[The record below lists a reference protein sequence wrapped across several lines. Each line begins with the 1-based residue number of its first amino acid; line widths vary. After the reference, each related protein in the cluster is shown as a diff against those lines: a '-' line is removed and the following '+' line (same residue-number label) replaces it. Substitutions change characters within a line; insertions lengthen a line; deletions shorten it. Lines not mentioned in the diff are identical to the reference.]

1 MLIVCSLIVY
11 HKEEKVQ
18 GEFVFMHL
26 DKQGLG
32 AYNEEKTKEVTQ
44 CCTLKLW
51 NRICNP
57 QSRIDGLS
65 LLYLF
70 VNEKNSHRLCFA
82 VQAMESGCTAFFVP
96 FGTRQTIFTI

>member
-1 MLIVCSLIVY
+1 M
-11 HKEEKVQ
+11 Q

-70 VNEKNSHRLCFA
+70 VDEKNSHRLCFCGASHGEWLHCFFCA
-82 VQAMESGCTAFFVP
+82 VWHPTNYIYYLEKEHNHVKNY
-96 FGTRQTIFTI
+96 

>member
-1 MLIVCSLIVY
+1 M
-11 HKEEKVQ
+11 Q

-70 VNEKNSHRLCFA
+70 VNEEEIVTDCVFA
-82 VQAMESGCTAFFVP
+82 VQAMESGCAAFFVP
-96 FGTRQTIFTI
+96 FGTRQTIFLI